1 MRGKYEE
8 KISEVIK
15 FAQNNENTISYN
27 VVVDILKEKTEGVT
41 ETDITSVML
50 ELNKYGISI
59 TPEKDEGYTAEE
71 TDPANFIPAEVN
83 IGQRPVNIYNLMER
97 LENREIDLNPG
108 FQRKGNLW
116 SLTQQSRLIESLM
129 LKIPIPAFYF
139 NAADEDNW
147 IVIDGLQRLTAFQN
161 FLVGT
166 NDEESG
172 NKMKKKLENLQYLTD
187 FNGHTFDELPRQYMR
202 RIKETPVIAYTVEKG
217 APDEIVYNIFQRINT
232 GGIVL
237 NDQEIRQALYQG
249 KVTDLIEELAR
260 TNEFLIVTEHSI
272 RTERMLDREYV
283 TRFLAFTEL
292 DHTKEYNGNIDS
304 YLIKAMKLVN
314 TYPEE
319 DIDRI
324 KKSFRRIMNY
334 CYQIFGRYAF
344 RKYSRMGR
352 RGPINKALFEIW
364 SFCFSKL
371 SDENL
376 EKLIMIKGDF
386 LKKFEELQNDP
397 AFIKYL
403 KSGDQYSTKYR
414 ITMAQDL
421 IKEILCYEK
430 FM

>member
-1 MRGKYEE
+1 MKKKYEE
-8 KISEVIK
+8 KISEVLK
-15 FAQNNENTISYN
+15 FARNNENAISYN

-41 ETDITSVML
+41 DADIMSVIE
-50 ELNKYGISI
+50 ELNVKGISI
-59 TPEKDEGYTAEE
+59 TPEEDEGYIAEE
-71 TDPANFIPAEVN
+71 TDPASFIPAEVN
-83 IGQRPVNIYNLMER
+83 IGQRPVNVYNLMER
-97 LENREIDLNPG
+97 LENKEIDLNPS
-108 FQRKGNLW
+108 FQRNGNLW

-166 NDEESG
+166 E
-172 NKMKKKLENLQYLTD
+172 NKETGHREKKRLENLQYLTD
-187 FNGHTFDELPRQYMR
+187 FNDHTFDELPRQYMR
-202 RIKETPVIAYTVEKG
+202 RIKETSIIAYTVEKG
-217 APDEIVYNIFQRINT
+217 APEEIVYNIFQRINT

-260 TNEFLIVTEHSI
+260 TDEFLTVTENSI
-272 RTERMLDREYV
+272 RTNRMLDREYI

-292 DHTKEYNGNIDS
+292 DFREEYNGNIDS
-304 YLIKAMKLVN
+304 YLIKVMKLVN
-314 TYPEE
+314 TYQEK

-324 KKSFRRIMNY
+324 KISFRKIMNS

-344 RKYSRMGR
+344 RKYSKTGR

-371 SDENL
+371 SDEDL
-376 EKLIMIKGDF
+376 EQLIIYKDIF
-386 LKKFEELQNDP
+386 IKKFEELQNNSD
-397 AFIKYL
+397 FIKYI
-403 KSGDQYSTKYR
+403 KSGDQYSTGHR
-414 ITMAQDL
+414 IDMAQNL
-421 IKEILCYEK
+421 IKEIIC
-430 FM
+430 